1 MIALTSQD
9 IINLSNLI
17 VEYTGGGSG
26 VRELGL
32 IESATQAILQTFG
45 GIELYPTLE
54 EKGAKLG
61 FLLIS
66 NHAFLD
72 GNKRVGLLAMLTFL
86 KINKIELK
94 YTDLELIDL
103 GWGVASGK
111 FSYEDMLCFVNS
123 HKI

>member
-1 MIALTSQD
+1 M
-9 IINLSNLI
+9 
-17 VEYTGGGSG
+17 
-26 VRELGL
+26 
-32 IESATQAILQTFG
+32 
-45 GIELYPTLE
+45 
-54 EKGAKLG
+54 
-61 FLLIS
+61 LIS

-94 YTDLELIDL
+94 YTDLELIEL

-111 FSYEDMLCFVNS
+111 FSYEHMLCFVNS